1 MGKMARLILD
11 MFSSQNYSLISKQGY
26 RKQKKGRNGGYRKQ
40 KKGINGGYRKQ
51 KKGRNRNTRGRE
63 NRIKMSQKTP
73 KLKKDQIQC

>member
-11 MFSSQNYSLISKQGY
+11 MFSSQNYSLISKQ
-26 RKQKKGRNGGYRKQ
+26 
-40 KKGINGGYRKQ
+40 GYRKQ